1 VSTNLFLV
9 RHAEVE
15 ESYQR
20 VFGGRIDMNLSPRG
34 HQQALA
40 LATYLCG
47 LELQCIYA
55 SPMKRVQQTL
65 SPFLKNSSVAPTV
78 LTDLREVDFG
88 DWTGHV
94 WENVREKFGISAYEW
109 LDQLSRNA
117 IPNAENIDSYRSRV
131 ESCIQRVVKECAG
144 QNVMVACHGGVI
156 RMVLSILLELPL
168 PKMSVFEI
176 DYASVTHVELRDSRV
191 IIQSLNHV
199 PHNGQLL

>member
-20 VFGGRIDMNLSPRG
+20 IFGGRIDMNLSERG
-34 HQQALA
+34 HQQAEVLA
-40 LATYLCG
+40 AHLADLK
-47 LELQCIYA
+47 LQSIYA

-65 SPFLKNSSVAPTV
+65 GPFLKKTLVAPTV
-78 LTDLREVDFG
+78 LNDLREVDFG

-94 WENVREKFGISAYEW
+94 WENVREKFGVSAYEW

-117 IPNAENIDSYRSRV
+117 IPNAENIDSYRARV
-131 ESCIQRVVKECAG
+131 ESCIRQIVQECSE
-144 QNVMVACHGGVI
+144 QNVMVLCHGGVI
-156 RMVLSILLELPL
+156 RMALSILLELPL

-176 DYASVTHVELRDSRV
+176 DYASVTHVELRDTRV

-199 PHNGQLL
+199 PYKGQPL